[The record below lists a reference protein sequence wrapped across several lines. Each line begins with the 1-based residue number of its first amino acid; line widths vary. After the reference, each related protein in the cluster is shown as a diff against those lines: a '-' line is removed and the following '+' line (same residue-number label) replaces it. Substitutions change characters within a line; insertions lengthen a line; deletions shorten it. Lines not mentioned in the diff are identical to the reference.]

1 MKSSKTGKRS
11 ILPARVP
18 RKALAPGL
26 AFLMLLQGC
35 VSPVRQAANQGAI
48 DARTA
53 IIQARQ
59 AIAAQQATISRLD
72 SAPPKN

>member
-1 MKSSKTGKRS
+1 MKSAKAGKR
-11 ILPARVP
+11 IHLPARVP

-26 AFLMLLQGC
+26 AFLLLSGCASGRAYRAGLQGA
-35 VSPVRQAANQGAI
+35 S

-59 AIAAQQATISRLD
+59 AIAAQQAKQNLLD
-72 SAPPKN
+72 TTAK